1 MRRSALIAAVVATM
15 AVFAVPAHAA
25 DVTVTNFAFAPST
38 VNVAPGETV
47 TWKFAGPD
55 VNHSATSDPGQAESW
70 DSDPGNSSP
79 SHTVGDTFPHTFTQ
93 EGTYSYFCKV
103 HPFMRARVVVGA
115 AGQGPP
121 AGDTTAPQLSTLKA
135 NARRRRV
142 TFKLDEPATVAV
154 KLRGPTRK
162 DQTLNGKAGTNVLKL
177 PKRMKPGRHT
187 VTLTATDAAGNKS
200 PAARVVVSVSG
211 KKR

>member
-1 MRRSALIAAVVATM
+1 MRRSALIAAAVATM
-15 AVFAVPAHAA
+15 AAFAVPAHAA
-25 DVTVTNFAFAPST
+25 DVTVTNFAFMPST
-38 VNVAPGETV
+38 VSVAAGDTV
-47 TWKFAGPD
+47 TWKFVGPD

-79 SHTVGDTFPHTFTQ
+79 SHTVGDAFPHTFTQ
-93 EGTYSYFCKV
+93 EGTYTYFCKV
-103 HPFMRARVVVGA
+103 HLFMRARVVVGA
-115 AGQGPP
+115 AGRPPP
-121 AGDTTAPQLSTLKA
+121 ASDTTAPQLSSLKA
-135 NARRRRV
+135 NAKRRRV
-142 TFKLDEPATVAV
+142 TFKLDEPAAVAV

-162 DQTLNGKAGTNVLKL
+162 DQTLKGKAGTNVLKL

-211 KKR
+211 KR

>member
-1 MRRSALIAAVVATM
+1 MRRSALIGAAVATM
-15 AVFAVPAHAA
+15 AVFAAPAHAE
-25 DVTVTNFAFAPST
+25 DVTVTNFAFTPST
-38 VNVAPGETV
+38 VNIAAGETV

-55 VNHSATSDPGQAESW
+55 VNHSATSDSGQAESW

-79 SHTVGDTFPHTFTQ
+79 SHTVGDDFPHTFTQ
-93 EGTYSYFCKV
+93 EGTYTYFCKV
-103 HPFMRARVVVGA
+103 HLFMRARVAVGA

-135 NARRRRV
+135 NAKRRRV
-142 TFKLDEPATVAV
+142 TFKLDEAATVAV

-162 DQTLNGKAGTNVLKL
+162 DQTLNGKAGTNVVKL
-177 PKRMKPGRHT
+177 PKRMKAGRHT

-200 PAARVVVSVSG
+200 PAARVVVPVSS

>member
-1 MRRSALIAAVVATM
+1 MRRSALIGAAVATM
-15 AVFAVPAHAA
+15 AVFAAPAHAE
-25 DVTVTNFAFAPST
+25 DVTVTNFAFTPST
-38 VNVAPGETV
+38 VNIAAGETV

-79 SHTVGDTFPHTFTQ
+79 SHTVGDAFPHTFTQ
-93 EGTYSYFCKV
+93 EGTYTYFCKV
-103 HPFMRARVVVGA
+103 HLFMRARVVVGA

-121 AGDTTAPQLSTLKA
+121 AADTTAPQLSTLKA
-135 NARRRRV
+135 NAKRRRV
-142 TFKLDEPATVAV
+142 TFKLDEAATVAV

-162 DQTLNGKAGTNVLKL
+162 DQTLNGKAGTNVVKL
-177 PKRMKPGRHT
+177 PKRMKAGRHT

-200 PAARVVVSVSG
+200 PPAKVVVSV
-211 KKR
+211 KK

>member
-1 MRRSALIAAVVATM
+1 MRRSALIAAAAATM
-15 AVFAVPAHAA
+15 AVSAVPAHAA
-25 DVTVTNFAFAPST
+25 DVTVTNFAFTPSA
-38 VNVAPGETV
+38 VNIAAGETV
-47 TWKFAGPD
+47 TWRFAGPD

-70 DSDPGNSSP
+70 DSDPGNASP
-79 SHTVGDTFPHTFTQ
+79 SHTAGDAFPHTFTQ
-93 EGTYSYFCKV
+93 PGTYTYFCKV

-135 NARRRRV
+135 NAKRRRV
-142 TFKLDEPATVAV
+142 TFKLDEAATVAV

-177 PKRMKPGRHT
+177 PKRMKAGRHT